1 MARTLTPAAWAAITA
16 QETDEVVVVLLE
28 LTHSTLSTPIRV
40 SSDNAELLTSAQ
52 VYGTTSNSVEYVFFP
67 FRFIMPDENEDSP
80 PRASLVID
88 NIDRSI
94 VQAVRNA
101 TGDPI
106 NVSVKV
112 VLASDPDTLIVG
124 EIVFALK
131 NVHYDATSVSGDLSF
146 APVLDEPYPEGM
158 FGPSD
163 FPGLF

>member
-1 MARTLTPAAWAAITA
+1 MARTLTPAAWTAITS
-16 QETDEVVVVLLE
+16 QETNEVVVVLLE
-28 LTHSTLSTPIRV
+28 LTHATLATPIRV
-40 SSDNAELLTSAQ
+40 SSDNAELLAAAQ
-52 VYGTTSNSVEYVFFP
+52 VYGTTSNSVEFVFFP
-67 FRFIMPDENEDSP
+67 FQFTMPDQNEDSP

-94 VQAVRNA
+94 VQAVRDA

-106 NVSVKV
+106 NVSVKI

-124 EIVFALK
+124 EISFALK
-131 NVHYDATSVSGDLSF
+131 NVRYDSTSVSGDLSF
-146 APVLDEPYPEGM
+146 APVLDEPCPEGM